1 MATELIKRLLESGV
15 HFGHQSRR
23 WNPKMKRFI
32 FGERGGIY
40 IIDLEKTVDYLN
52 QARDAMRSIAAKG
65 GRVLFVGTKKQA
77 QDVIEQEATRTGMYY
92 VKNRWMGGLLT
103 NFETVKKS
111 IRKLKD
117 IEKMEADGIF
127 AKLTKKEIALLNKEK
142 ERLNRDLG
150 GIREMPG
157 MPDVMFVI
165 DTKNEENAVNEA
177 IRLNIPVIGI
187 VDTNC
192 DPDKIAYPIPANDD
206 AVKSIKY
213 ITSLIVDSFI
223 EGRNE
228 YIAADAA
235 RKQVDIKHE
244 VEASENSSLLSKI
257 QQRQTRK
264 NNLILRVGK
273 EEEWFTLPKTLNPC
287 VKKLVV
293 GLLIA
298 KKPWK
303 NPMEIV
309 IKLKSFCVSVD

>member
-1 MATELIKRLLESGV
+1 MATEIIKKLLESGV

-52 QARDAMRSIAAKG
+52 QARDIMRSIAAKG

-117 IEKMEADGIF
+117 IERMEADGIF

-142 ERLNRDLG
+142 ERLIRDLG

-157 MPDVMFVI
+157 MPDVLYVI
-165 DTKNEENAVNEA
+165 DTKNEENAINEA
-177 IRLNIPVIGI
+177 IRLNIPVVGI

-192 DPDKIAYPIPANDD
+192 DPDKIDYPIPANDD

-213 ITSLIVDSFI
+213 ISSLIADSII

-228 YIAADAA
+228 YIAAESA
-235 RKQVDIKHE
+235 RKNADTKHD
-244 VEASENSSLLSKI
+244 VEASGEVNVQAQGSGA
-257 QQRQTRK
+257 
-264 NNLILRVGK
+264 V
-273 EEEWFTLPKTLNPC
+273 EE
-287 VKKLVV
+287 KK
-293 GLLIA
+293 
-298 KKPWK
+298 
-303 NPMEIV
+303 
-309 IKLKSFCVSVD
+309 

>member
-1 MATELIKRLLESGV
+1 MATEMIKRLLESGV

-52 QARDAMRSIAAKG
+52 QARDFMRSIAAKG

-142 ERLNRDLG
+142 ERLIRDLG

-157 MPDVMFVI
+157 MPDVLFII
-165 DTKNEENAVNEA
+165 DTKNEENAINEA
-177 IRLNIPVIGI
+177 IRLNIPVVGI

-192 DPDKIAYPIPANDD
+192 DPDKIGYPIPANDD

-213 ITSLIVDSFI
+213 ITSLISDSII

-228 YIAADAA
+228 YITAEAA
-235 RKQVDIKHE
+235 RKQADVKHE
-244 VEASENSSLLSKI
+244 VEASGEFTAV
-257 QQRQTRK
+257 QQDSPAVK
-264 NNLILRVGK
+264 DK
-273 EEEWFTLPKTLNPC
+273 E
-287 VKKLVV
+287 
-293 GLLIA
+293 
-298 KKPWK
+298 
-303 NPMEIV
+303 
-309 IKLKSFCVSVD
+309 

>member
-1 MATELIKRLLESGV
+1 MATEIIKRLLESGV

-52 QARDAMRSIAAKG
+52 QARDYMRSVGARG

-103 NFETVKKS
+103 NYETVKKS
-111 IRKLKD
+111 IRRLKD

-142 ERLNRDLG
+142 ERLIRDLG

-165 DTKNEENAVNEA
+165 DTKNEENAISEA
-177 IRLNIPVIGI
+177 VRLNIPVVGI

-213 ITSLIVDSFI
+213 ITSLIADSFL
-223 EGRNE
+223 EGRQE
-228 YIAADAA
+228 YITAEAV
-235 RKQVDIKHE
+235 RKQVDTKHN
-244 VEASENSSLLSKI
+244 VEASGEVAVAE
-257 QQRQTRK
+257 QTAPSAAE
-264 NNLILRVGK
+264 GK
-273 EEEWFTLPKTLNPC
+273 K
-287 VKKLVV
+287 
-293 GLLIA
+293 
-298 KKPWK
+298 
-303 NPMEIV
+303 
-309 IKLKSFCVSVD
+309 

>member
-1 MATELIKRLLESGV
+1 MATEIVKRLLESGV

-52 QARDAMRSIAAKG
+52 QARDFMRSIAAKG

-142 ERLNRDLG
+142 ERLLRDLG

-165 DTKNEENAVNEA
+165 DTKNEENAINEA
-177 IRLNIPVIGI
+177 IRLNIPVVGI

-192 DPDKIAYPIPANDD
+192 DPDKIQYPIPANDD
-206 AVKSIKY
+206 AVKSIKF
-213 ITSLIVDSFI
+213 ITGLISDSI
-223 EGRNE
+223 LEGRNE
-228 YIAADAA
+228 YIAAETA
-235 RKQVDIKHE
+235 RKQADVKHD
-244 VEASENSSLLSKI
+244 VEASGEVTAVQSSTESK
-257 QQRQTRK
+257 Q
-264 NNLILRVGK
+264 
-273 EEEWFTLPKTLNPC
+273 
-287 VKKLVV
+287 
-293 GLLIA
+293 
-298 KKPWK
+298 
-303 NPMEIV
+303 
-309 IKLKSFCVSVD
+309 